1 MSFGGNQRHDEV
13 IRKKDL
19 MIPHSVSSQ
28 IIVPMVTELAAVTAM
43 TWVDYDKDEDKNG
56 EVMIIVHVM
65 GNSRSAPA
73 GQGQT
78 LQSVQIQSVLL
89 IHFYS

>member
-1 MSFGGNQRHDEV
+1 
-13 IRKKDL
+13 
-19 MIPHSVSSQ
+19 
-28 IIVPMVTELAAVTAM
+28 MVTELAAVTAM

-65 GNSRSAPA
+65 GDSRSAPA

-89 IHFYS
+89 IHFYSWLDVQFFECVQTLSLFLTSEQDIC